1 MKFYEQ
7 TLKLVQVT
15 VQHISTQRKCL

>member
-7 TLKLVQVT
+7 TLKLVQAT